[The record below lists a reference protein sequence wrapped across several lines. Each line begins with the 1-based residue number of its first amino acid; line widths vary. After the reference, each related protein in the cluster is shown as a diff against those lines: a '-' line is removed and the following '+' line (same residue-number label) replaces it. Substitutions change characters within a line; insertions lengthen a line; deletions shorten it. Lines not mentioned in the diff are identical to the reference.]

1 MQFYQK
7 NYRHKESGHFEC
19 AVVFLIMQ
27 TNTFLL
33 YGANGYTG
41 QLIARY
47 ATQYNLQ
54 PILAGRKKELIE
66 PLAIK
71 LNLPF
76 KIFSLDD
83 TDALHAALKV
93 VKVVIHAAG
102 PFEFTAKQMINA
114 CLHTGTHYA
123 DINGDIAVFE
133 LIKTYDA
140 AAKKAGIML
149 LPGAGFDVVPTDCI
163 ALQLKKLLPDAV
175 ALQLA
180 FASVGGGLSH
190 GTAITMAGKAGEGGC
205 VRKNGKII
213 RTPLGQK
220 GMWVDFGLKKL
231 FVMSI
236 PWGDIS
242 TAYFTTGIPDIE
254 TYTGISKKMYNVLK
268 LQPLFNW
275 LLRTNIIRNYIKN
288 KIKQKPA
295 GPNDAQREKAIGFV
309 WGQAVNAAG
318 KKVTLRLSGPEGY
331 TLTAHIS
338 LIISQKILNGN
349 FTPGYQ
355 TPAIAYGENLVM
367 EIPGVQREIV
377 EE

>member
-1 MQFYQK
+1 
-7 NYRHKESGHFEC
+7 
-19 AVVFLIMQ
+19 MQ

-41 QLIARY
+41 ELIARY
-47 ATQYNLQ
+47 AIQYNLH

-66 PLAIK
+66 PLATK

-83 TDALHAALKV
+83 TVALHAALKE

-102 PFEFTAKQMINA
+102 PFQFTAKQMIEA
-114 CLHTGTHYA
+114 CLQTDTHYL

-140 AAKKAGIML
+140 AAKKAGVML

-180 FASVGGGLSH
+180 FASIGGGLSR
-190 GTAITMAGKAGEGGC
+190 GTAITMATKAGEGGC
-205 VRKNGKII
+205 ARKDGKII
-213 RTPLGQK
+213 RTPLGEK
-220 GMWVDFGLKKL
+220 GMWVDFGAKRL

-254 TYTGISKKMYNVLK
+254 TYTGISKKMYHVLK

-275 LLRTNIIRNYIKN
+275 VLRTNVMRNYIKN

-295 GPNDAQREKAIGFV
+295 GPSDEQRDKAIGFV
-309 WGQAVNAAG
+309 WGQATNATG
-318 KKVTLRLSGPEGY
+318 KKVTVRLSGPEGY
-331 TLTAHIS
+331 TLTTHSS
-338 LIISQKILNGN
+338 LIITQKVLNGN
-349 FTPGYQ
+349 FTTGYQ

-377 EE
+377 E

>member
-1 MQFYQK
+1 
-7 NYRHKESGHFEC
+7 
-19 AVVFLIMQ
+19 MQ

-47 ATQYNLQ
+47 AKQYNLQ

-66 PLAIK
+66 PLATK

-83 TDALHAALKV
+83 TDALHAALKE

-102 PFEFTAKQMINA
+102 PFQFTAKQMIKA
-114 CLHTGTHYA
+114 CLLTGTHYL

-163 ALQLKKLLPDAV
+163 ALQLKKLLPDAIT
-175 ALQLA
+175 LQLA

-190 GTAITMAGKAGEGGC
+190 GTAITMATKAGEGGC
-205 VRKNGKII
+205 ARKDGKII

-220 GMWVDFGLKKL
+220 GMWVDFGLKRL

-254 TYTGISKKMYNVLK
+254 TYTGISKKMYNILK

-275 LLRTNIIRNYIKN
+275 LLRTNVVRNYIKS

-295 GPNDAQREKAIGFV
+295 GPGDEQREKAIGFV

-318 KKVTLRLSGPEGY
+318 KKATVRLSGPEGY
-331 TLTAHIS
+331 TLTTHSS
-338 LIISQKILNGN
+338 LIITQKVLTGN